1 MKKLLKKKE
10 RNPVVITEHDYR
22 LIKRYITQA
31 PAGEGLALEH
41 ELERAVVVHKYAFPP
56 HTVAMN
62 SKVSVQELASKKSF
76 ELTIVAPLQANAS
89 KRMISV
95 LSPLGTALIG
105 FRKGEEVE
113 WRMPGGMRKF
123 LILEVENAEDI
134 QEQEMTQAAA

>member
-1 MKKLLKKKE
+1 MKKMLKKKE
-10 RNPVVITEHDYR
+10 RNPVIITEHDYR

-41 ELERAVVVHKYAFPP
+41 ELERAIIVHKYAFPP

-62 SKVSVQELASKKSF
+62 SRVSVQEMASKKSF
-76 ELTIVAPLQANAS
+76 ELTIVAPHQADAS
-89 KRMISV
+89 KRMISI

-105 FRKGEEVE
+105 FRKGQEVE

-123 LILEVENAEDI
+123 LILEVENTDEIHAE
-134 QEQEMTQAAA
+134 EPTQAAA